1 MPPPLPD
8 RYRLEVRL
16 GRDEDVEEWLATD
29 TSLDR
34 PVLVRL
40 VGPEVDPM
48 RRAAFLAA
56 VRAAAGV
63 NHTHLASV
71 FTAGE
76 VPGGAYAVTEWTG
89 GMTLADRLASNQTME
104 VDEFLPN
111 AAGLADAL
119 AALHAEG
126 IVHGAID
133 TRAIFY
139 ALAHPAKLGAFG
151 RATRSTTAAGDVR
164 DLAEALERALTGT
177 APGGPPPSELV
188 DGLSPEVDRALR
200 TAREGTGTART
211 LADGLRAAPSPA
223 PPTVPTPGWSRRLLV
238 VAIVLVVAAVALVG
252 VGRLFLVE
260 GAGETEDAAPTSTL
274 AGDSTP
280 LDATLL
286 DVVQVSTLDPYGD
299 GTENDDT
306 VAALVDG
313 DPSTAWRTE
322 RYPEALPDL
331 KPGVGVRFRIDGT
344 PSTMEIVGMTAG
356 TAFEIGWA
364 PERAGVWELVTA
376 GQSAGGPILL
386 QLPERTG
393 GSWRLWLTDLP
404 ADELGDHAASIAEVR
419 FRR

>member
-16 GRDEDVEEWLATD
+16 GRDGDVEEWLATD

-40 VGPEVDPM
+40 VGPEVDPD
-48 RRAAFLAA
+48 RRAAFLAS

-71 FTAGE
+71 FTAGD

-89 GMTLADRLASNQTME
+89 GMTIADRLASNQTME

-126 IVHGAID
+126 TIHGAID

-151 RATRSTTAAGDVR
+151 RAPRSTTAGGDVR
-164 DLAEALERALTGT
+164 DLADALERALTGS

-200 TAREGTGTART
+200 AARRGTGTARA

-223 PPTVPTPGWSRRLLV
+223 PPPVPTPGWSRRLLV

-252 VGRLFLVE
+252 LGRLFLV
-260 GAGETEDAAPTSTL
+260 GDDAGIPGTSTTTT
-274 AGDSTP
+274 ADGPTP
-280 LDATLL
+280 SDPSLL
-286 DVVQVSTLDPYGD
+286 DVTEVSTLDPYGD
-299 GTENDDT
+299 GTENDET
-306 VAALVDG
+306 VGALVDG
-313 DPSTAWRTE
+313 DPATVWSTE
-322 RYPEALPDL
+322 RYPDGFPER
-331 KPGVGVRFRIDGT
+331 KPGVGVRFRMDGA
-344 PSTMEIVGMTAG
+344 PSTMEIVGMTPG
-356 TAFEIGWA
+356 TRFEVGWA
-364 PERAGVWELVTA
+364 PELAGVWDLVFA
-376 GQSAGGPILL
+376 GRAGAGPILL
-386 QLPERTG
+386 QLPERVD
-393 GSWRLWLTDLP
+393 GSWRLWLTGLP
-404 ADELGDHAASIAEVR
+404 TDELGDHAASVAEVR